1 MGLPRVRFDV
11 RRRPM
16 TELHVVILAAGKG
29 TRMKSAV
36 SKVVHPLAGRPLIE
50 HVIRTTT
57 GLDVATTTV
66 VVGHGADDVR
76 AALAG
81 YPGVDFVV
89 QSPQLGTGHALLQ
102 AESVLAGRRGTV
114 LLLYGDVPLLTAG
127 TLRQLLERHRGR
139 RAALT
144 VLTATLADPYGYGRI
159 VRDAAGQITRI
170 VEERDA
176 SADQRA
182 IREVNSGIYALELDG
197 LFEDLRHLATDN
209 SQGEY
214 YLTDLVSGHHQRGR
228 RVETLCIDDPTELR
242 GVNTRVDLAE
252 LGRVLLDRTRRAL
265 MLQGVT
271 LEDPATTYIDA
282 DVVVGEDTVIAPG
295 VTLGGRT
302 IIGARC
308 HIRSGT
314 RITDSTIGD
323 DVTVLDHTVIVQ
335 STVANGAAIGPMA
348 HVRPGSDV
356 GPGARV
362 GNFVELKKT
371 VLGAGSKA
379 NHLAYLGDAIIGERV
394 NVGAG
399 VITCNYDGVAKNR
412 TTIEDGVFVGSDSQL
427 VAPVTIGAGAYV
439 AAGSTITQ
447 NVPAGSLA
455 VARSLQTNKEGWAA
469 RRAARLK
476 EKAR

>member
-1 MGLPRVRFDV
+1 
-11 RRRPM
+11 M

-57 GLDVATTTV
+57 DLDVATTTV
-66 VVGHGADDVR
+66 VVGHGAEDVR
-76 AALAG
+76 AALAAH
-81 YPGVDFVV
+81 PSTDFVV

-102 AESVLAGRRGTV
+102 AESVLAGRSGTV
-114 LLLYGDVPLLTAG
+114 LLLYGDVPLLTTG
-127 TLRQLLERHRGR
+127 TLRQLLERHRAR
-139 RAALT
+139 RAVLT
-144 VLTATLADPYGYGRI
+144 VLTATLADPHGYGRI
-159 VRDAAGQITRI
+159 VRNANGHITRI

-176 SADQRA
+176 SADERA
-182 IREVNSGIYALELDG
+182 IGEVNSGIYALELEG
-197 LFEDLRHLATDN
+197 LFSDLRNLATDN

-214 YLTDLVSGHHQRGR
+214 YLTDLVSGNHRRGR

-252 LGRVLLDRTRRAL
+252 LGRVLLDRTRRTL

-295 VTLGGRT
+295 VTLGGHT
-302 IIGARC
+302 VIGARC
-308 HIRSGT
+308 HIRAGT

-323 DVTVLDHTVIVQ
+323 DVTVLDHTLIVR
-335 STVANGAAIGPMA
+335 STVANSAVVGPMA
-348 HVRPGSDV
+348 HLRPDSDV

-379 NHLAYLGDAIIGERV
+379 NHLAYLGDAVIGEQV

-399 VITCNYDGVAKNR
+399 VITCNYDGTAKHR

-427 VAPVTIGAGAYV
+427 VAPVTVGAGAYV

-447 NVPAGSLA
+447 DVPAGSLA
-455 VARSLQTNKEGWAA
+455 VARSHQTIKEGWASK
-469 RRAARLK
+469 RAALLK
-476 EKAR
+476 EEAR